1 MNIGIFS
8 YFLYKWSSS
17 KRIQTIILRAQGSKM
32 DRFAAYSEKI
42 HKIDKQINH
51 AITMP
56 CITMPD
62 KQSPYNH
69 QMIMKYI

>member
-17 KRIQTIILRAQGSKM
+17 KRIQTIILRVQGSKM

-42 HKIDKQINH
+42 
-51 AITMP
+51 T
-56 CITMPD
+56 
-62 KQSPYNH
+62 
-69 QMIMKYI
+69 